1 VTAPSTPDKLGLAS
15 IVAIGIGGMVGGGIF
30 AVLGLA
36 MSVSGHAVALTLGL
50 GGLIALLTGLSYAH
64 LGLCFRDDGGSFT
77 YIEEAFGGTAVA
89 GVAGWVLVAGYAGTL
104 ALYASAFGNYGA
116 ALLTGS
122 DSRVWLSTGLA
133 MAVLLAFLVVNLLGA
148 RTSGGVELAIV
159 IGKLLILLVFAAVG
173 LATVQSDH
181 LLPVFNKGPEAPLIA
196 TALIFVAY
204 EGFELIPNAVDEMK
218 HPERDLKRGLVLAIL
233 ITTAVYIG
241 VGVVALGNLTSA
253 QVEQSREYVLAVAA
267 QPTLGHVGF
276 VLIGLAALMSTGSAI
291 NATLF
296 GSARL
301 AMVMASEHA
310 LPRIFSMRERTRPV
324 PWVALVALTVVTAV
338 FTVTSDLGVIA
349 SFASATFLLIFA
361 AVNLA
366 AFRLR
371 RTIGMGVA
379 APLAGSVLSLACFAG
394 LMWHI
399 GTTDGQTLFWIATFY
414 LSAVVAEVGLSL
426 WRGRRQR
433 QPRPARG

>member
-1 VTAPSTPDKLGLAS
+1 MTAPPPEEKLGLAS

-64 LGLCFRDDGGSFT
+64 LGLRYRDDGGSFT
-77 YIEEAFGGTAVA
+77 YIEKAFGGAAVA

-116 ALLTGS
+116 ALLAGS
-122 DSRVWLSTGLA
+122 DSLAWLRTALSLG
-133 MAVLLAFLVVNLLGA
+133 VLLAFLAVNLLGA

-159 IGKLLILLVFAAVG
+159 AGKLLILLVFAAVG
-173 LATVQSDH
+173 LATVQADH

-218 HPERDLKRGLVLAIL
+218 RPEVNLKRGLVLAIL
-233 ITTAVYIG
+233 ITTAVYIA
-241 VGVVALGNLTSA
+241 VGMVALGNLTSA
-253 QVEQSREYVLAVAA
+253 QVDKSQEYVLAVAA
-267 QPTLGHVGF
+267 QPTLGQVGF
-276 VLIGLAALMSTGSAI
+276 VMIGVAALMSTGSAI

-310 LPRIFSMRERTRPV
+310 LPRIFSMRERKRPV
-324 PWVALVALTVVTAV
+324 PWVALVTLTAITAA

-361 AVNLA
+361 AVNMA

-371 RTIGMGVA
+371 RDIGMGVA
-379 APLAGSVLSLACFAG
+379 VPLAGSALSVACFVG
-394 LMWHI
+394 LIWHMA
-399 GTTDGQTLFWIATFY
+399 TTGGPAVFWIVAFY
-414 LSAVVAEVGLSL
+414 LLAIVIEVGLTL
-426 WRGRRQR
+426 WRGHWRHPPRRS
-433 QPRPARG
+433 